1 MAIPIGNSF
10 GDLSTSRF
18 IINVIPDTGARAPG
32 GLPVDPRTTAY
43 KLSLPQ
49 VTSATG
55 RVLVCLQELNSSGD
69 TITGTIR
76 FDLGTYGSAQDTFT
90 VLSDTVTLTVNGS
103 STDRT
108 NNLRVSGPIASVNKA
123 LEGLR
128 LTRTGNAKFKGTYYL
143 RFSSVVT
150 GLNTAPDPTNCD
162 GAISSAKKD
171 ITLRPMTLYEVRR
184 KAFPLVNGKT

>member
-1 MAIPIGNSF
+1 MYLNYLDSILSSYVFRKRTIFVLSIALLLPIYIGIQ
-10 GDLSTSRF
+10 STFAVST
-18 IINVIPDTGARAPG
+18 N
-32 GLPVDPRTTAY
+32 
-43 KLSLPQ
+43 
-49 VTSATG
+49 
-55 RVLVCLQELNSSGD
+55 SGD

-76 FDLGTYGSAQDTFT
+76 FDLGTYGSAQDTLT
-90 VLSDTVTLTVNGS
+90 VLSDTVTLTVSGT

-108 NNLRVSGPIASVNKA
+108 NYLRASGPIASVNKA

-128 LTRTGNAKFKGTYYL
+128 LTRTNNAKFKGFYYL

-184 KAFPLVNGKT
+184 KVVPLVNGKT

>member
-1 MAIPIGNSF
+1 MDFTIANSF

-32 GLPVDPRTTAY
+32 GLPVDPRTTSY

-55 RVLVCLQELNSSGD
+55 QVLACLQELNSSGD

-76 FDLGTYGSAQDTFT
+76 FDLGTHGSTQDTLT
-90 VLSDTVTLTVNGS
+90 VLSDTVTLTVSGT

-108 NNLRVSGPIASVNKA
+108 NYLRASGPIASVNKA

-128 LTRTGNAKFKGTYYL
+128 LTRTNNAIFKGTYYL

-184 KAFPLVNGKT
+184 KVLPLVNGKT